1 MQALLKPVMQYL
13 VYPLALKLAGWVY
26 QKYMQNQIED
36 NEAELAK
43 QRKVLFASI
52 ARAEND
58 EERINLSRVLAKLS
72 RGEL

>member
-13 VYPLALKLAGWVY
+13 VYPLALKLSGWVY

-36 NEAELAK
+36 NEAEIAK
-43 QRKVLFASI
+43 QRKVLLASI
-52 ARAEND
+52 AKAEND

>member
-13 VYPLALKLAGWVY
+13 VYPLAAKLAGWVY

-36 NEAELAK
+36 NEAEIAK
-43 QRKVLFASI
+43 QRKVLLASI
-52 ARAEND
+52 AKAEND